1 MRNAVSRKE
10 DAEVDTGTSK
20 RALRREKI
28 MVAAY
33 VNVSDETKDKS
44 ELEH

>member
-1 MRNAVSRKE
+1 
-10 DAEVDTGTSK
+10 
-20 RALRREKI
+20 

-33 VNVSDETKDKS
+33 VNVGDETKDKS